1 MSNKEMK
8 TRIVHKHDI
17 EKHWNNASNFYP
29 YKGEIIIY
37 DIETGDGD
45 LPEGRTAPYT
55 YERIKIGDGVRL
67 VKDLPFASVSSMDEL
82 IEGVETWI
90 FYAGNASDLIDPLA
104 PQLVE
109 NEAGG
114 YTAEIG

>member
-29 YKGEIIIY
+29 YQGEIIIY

-45 LPEGRTAPYT
+45 LPEGRTVPYT
-55 YERIKIGDGVRL
+55 YERFKIGDGITAVT
-67 VKDLPFASVSSMDEL
+67 DLPFTLDVILADAKAYVDEAIL
-82 IEGVETWI
+82 NGEW
-90 FYAGNASDLIDPLA
+90 
-104 PQLVE
+104 
-109 NEAGG
+109 
-114 YTAEIG
+114 